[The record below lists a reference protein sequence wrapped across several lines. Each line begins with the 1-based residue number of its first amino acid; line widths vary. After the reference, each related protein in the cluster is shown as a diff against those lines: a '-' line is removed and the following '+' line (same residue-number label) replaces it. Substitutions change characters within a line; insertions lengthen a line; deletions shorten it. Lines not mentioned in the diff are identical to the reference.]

1 MSTPSQNPPQAAAAA
16 PEPSFEDLLGDIMEN
31 PEKVLDKTITPDQVL
46 ALQKMMNPYAYVAG
60 DTGDALRKR
69 TAAASYTNLRA
80 DYLQRF
86 TMTSLVGFLFRMLD
100 EWEVPAEA
108 RRWEAGAG
116 EKKQAAPAWTPDD
129 LLERANALQELAKVA
144 KVAADEAAE
153 ASEKAKAADE
163 ALRAAKAA
171 GEASAAELA
180 LQAEAAGALFEAAD
194 AALSKS
200 RGLQYAT
207 MFELRE
213 MGLDSDARID
223 AFARVARQHPQVRA
237 VIDRSPIR
245 REAAASGQVEMP
257 ADAAKEVVSNFL
269 RAWFEFNPDAHVR
282 SAYDE
287 VVIARDKAE
296 VEVEGLGGGLVHAV
310 DKADPARL
318 PLSVVRASAPAFA
331 SDADREAFEAL
342 TVSREAYNA
351 AAYLL
356 RNESAA
362 MAFRQALEG
371 AERFRRYLFP
381 IPEDSPARPA
391 VDVIP
396 PQDTFHR
403 WRYYTE
409 VNYEELRTATEAI
422 YHEKPDLDWALIL
435 YEYFEGSAGEVDA
448 AFEDFRDKHQDEVI
462 SDIKGLDFGGWTLLG
477 DFKENR
483 AKVSFYNKHT
493 DVLKRILDRH
503 AEDKKLGQDL
513 MRNRVR
519 QLKAKN
525 IREAGPDAPGLADY
539 KTQNASKDLASMGAE
554 RVISREEMYRL
565 ERAKGDLRAAQEL
578 KVLDQCRQVIE
589 DLSAA
594 AKVRPLLPEEETR
607 LQNAQK
613 DLVLAQEMIEV
624 PADAIQVDVWTHDTA
639 SGGFGKSKFYTK
651 AEAPEH
657 IAEIQREQALASGQV
672 PKAAGPPAGTAAA
685 ARGRRA
691 NLALPA
697 DAQAT
702 SVGDL
707 APFAQHEL
715 AREVA
720 ASKVAEAEGPPPLPR
735 LERPTAA
742 AVHSSAA
749 EDAAGETAGQ

>member
-1 MSTPSQNPPQAAAAA
+1 MSSQKPATGGATTRQGAE
-16 PEPSFEDLLGDIMEN
+16 PEGPSFEELLGDIMEN
-31 PEKVLDKTITPDQVL
+31 PEKVLDKNITPEQVL

-60 DTGDALRKR
+60 DTGDAERKR
-69 TAAASYTNLRA
+69 SVAASYTNLRA
-80 DYLQRF
+80 DYIQRF

-108 RRWEAGAG
+108 RRWKAGPAAR
-116 EKKQAAPAWTPDD
+116 KKVDAWTPDD
-129 LLERANALQELAKVA
+129 LLERANALQELARVA
-144 KVAADEAAE
+144 KEAADEAAE
-153 ASEKAKAADE
+153 ATEKAKAADE
-163 ALRAAKAA
+163 ALLTAKAA
-171 GEASAAELA
+171 GDASAAELA
-180 LQAEAAGALFEAAD
+180 LQEETAGALFKAAD

-200 RGLQYAT
+200 RGMQYAT
-207 MFELRE
+207 MFELRK
-213 MGLDSDARID
+213 MGQDSDDRID
-223 AFARVARQHPQVRA
+223 DFARVARQHPEVRE
-237 VIDRSPIR
+237 VIDRSPIAR
-245 REAAASGQVEMP
+245 KAAGQAEMP
-257 ADAAKEVVSNFL
+257 ADAAKGVISNFL

-287 VVIARDKAE
+287 FVIPE
-296 VEVEGLGGGLVHAV
+296 
-310 DKADPARL
+310 
-318 PLSVVRASAPAFA
+318 FA
-331 SDADREAFEAL
+331 SDEDREAFEAL

-356 RNESAA
+356 RNDSAA
-362 MAFRQALEG
+362 VAFLQALEG

-381 IPEDSPARPA
+381 IPEESPARAA

-396 PQDTFHR
+396 PQDSFHR
-403 WRYYTE
+403 WRYYME

-422 YHEKPDLDWALIL
+422 YHEKPDLDWALII
-435 YEYFEGSAGEVDA
+435 YEYFEGAASEVDA

-483 AKVSFYNKHT
+483 SKVSFYNKHT

-539 KTQNASKDLASMGAE
+539 KTQNASKGVGSMGAE
-554 RVISREEMYRL
+554 RIISREEMYRL
-565 ERAKGDLRAAQEL
+565 ERAKGDLRASQEL
-578 KVLDQCRQVIE
+578 KVLDQCRQVIK

-594 AKVRPLLPEEETR
+594 AKVRTLLPEEETR
-607 LQNAQK
+607 LKNAQK
-613 DLVLAQEMIEV
+613 DLVLAQEMVEV
-624 PADAIQVDVWTHDTA
+624 PDDAIQVDVWTHDTA
-639 SGGFGKSKFYTK
+639 TGGFGKSKFYTK

-657 IAEIQREQALASGQV
+657 IAEIQREQAIASGQV
-672 PKAAGPPAGTAAA
+672 SKAVGPPAGTAGA
-685 ARGRRA
+685 ARGRQA

-707 APFAQHEL
+707 APFAQH
-715 AREVA
+715 
-720 ASKVAEAEGPPPLPR
+720 R
-735 LERPTAA
+735 LEGRRSRGSPAPARPRAPDIGRRA
-742 AVHSSAA
+742 HDGGRGRRRKDGRPVSASEERLA
-749 EDAAGETAGQ
+749 LPKPLFWP

>member
-1 MSTPSQNPPQAAAAA
+1 MSSQKPATDGAAGAE
-16 PEPSFEDLLGDIMEN
+16 PEGPSFEELLGDIMEN
-31 PEKVLDKTITPDQVL
+31 PEKVLDKNITPEQVL

-60 DTGDALRKR
+60 DTGDAERKR
-69 TAAASYTNLRA
+69 SVAASYTNLRA
-80 DYLQRF
+80 DYIQRF

-108 RRWEAGAG
+108 RRWKAGPAAR
-116 EKKQAAPAWTPDD
+116 KKVDAWTPDD
-129 LLERANALQELAKVA
+129 LLERANALQELARVA
-144 KVAADEAAE
+144 KEAADEAAE
-153 ASEKAKAADE
+153 ATEKAKAADE
-163 ALRAAKAA
+163 ALLTAKAA
-171 GEASAAELA
+171 GDASAAELA
-180 LQAEAAGALFEAAD
+180 LQEETAGALFKAAD

-200 RGLQYAT
+200 RGMQYAT
-207 MFELRE
+207 MFELRK
-213 MGLDSDARID
+213 MGQDSDDRID
-223 AFARVARQHPQVRA
+223 DFARVARQHPEVRE
-237 VIDRSPIR
+237 VIDRSPIAR
-245 REAAASGQVEMP
+245 KAAGQAEMP
-257 ADAAKEVVSNFL
+257 ADAAKGVISNFL

-287 VVIARDKAE
+287 FVIVKDKAE
-296 VEVEGLGGGLVHAV
+296 AKVEGLGDVPV

-318 PLSVVRASAPAFA
+318 PLAVVRAKAPEFA
-331 SDADREAFEAL
+331 SDEDREAFEAL

-356 RNESAA
+356 RNDSAA
-362 MAFRQALEG
+362 VAFLQALEG

-381 IPEDSPARPA
+381 IPEESPARAA

-396 PQDTFHR
+396 PQDSFHR
-403 WRYYTE
+403 WRYYME

-422 YHEKPDLDWALIL
+422 YHEKPDLDWALII
-435 YEYFEGSAGEVDA
+435 YEYFEGAASEVDA

-483 AKVSFYNKHT
+483 SKVSFYNKHT

-539 KTQNASKDLASMGAE
+539 KTQNASKGVGSMGAE
-554 RVISREEMYRL
+554 RIISREEMYRL
-565 ERAKGDLRAAQEL
+565 ERAKGDLRASQEL
-578 KVLDQCRQVIE
+578 KVLDQCRQVIK

-594 AKVRPLLPEEETR
+594 AKVRTLLPEEETR
-607 LQNAQK
+607 LKNAQK
-613 DLVLAQEMIEV
+613 DLVLAQEMVEV
-624 PADAIQVDVWTHDTA
+624 PDDAIQVDVWTHDTA
-639 SGGFGKSKFYTK
+639 TGGFGKSKFYTK

-657 IAEIQREQALASGQV
+657 IAEIQREQAIASGQV
-672 PKAAGPPAGTAAA
+672 SKAVGPPAGTAGA
-685 ARGRRA
+685 ARGRQA

-720 ASKVAEAEGPPPLPR
+720 ASKVAEAEGPPPQPG
-735 LERPTAA
+735 LERQTSV
-742 AVHSSAA
+742 AVHTTAA
-749 EDAAGETAGQ
+749 EDAAGKTDGQ